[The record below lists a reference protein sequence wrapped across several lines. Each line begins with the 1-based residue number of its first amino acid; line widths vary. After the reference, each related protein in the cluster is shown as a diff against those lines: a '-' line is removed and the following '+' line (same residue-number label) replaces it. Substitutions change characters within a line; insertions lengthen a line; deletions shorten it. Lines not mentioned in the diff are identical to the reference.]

1 MKDQKEIQKLVD
13 DYAQALKDLENTTDM
28 EKKAAAWQ
36 RAKEADIKLAKVYGY
51 VTVMSIGG
59 AVYAFP
65 CETMVV
71 GTP

>member
-1 MKDQKEIQKLVD
+1 MKDQKEIQKLAD
-13 DYAQALKDLENTTDM
+13 DYAQALKDLENTTDL

-36 RAKEADIKLAKVYGY
+36 RAKEADIKLAKVYGH

-65 CETMVV
+65 CETIVV

>member
-36 RAKEADIKLAKVYGY
+36 RAKEADIKLASVYGY
-51 VTVMSIGG
+51 VAVMSIGG

>member
-1 MKDQKEIQKLVD
+1 
-13 DYAQALKDLENTTDM
+13 M
-28 EKKAAAWQ
+28 EKKKAAWQ
-36 RAKEADIKLAKVYGY
+36 RAKEADIKLAKVYGH